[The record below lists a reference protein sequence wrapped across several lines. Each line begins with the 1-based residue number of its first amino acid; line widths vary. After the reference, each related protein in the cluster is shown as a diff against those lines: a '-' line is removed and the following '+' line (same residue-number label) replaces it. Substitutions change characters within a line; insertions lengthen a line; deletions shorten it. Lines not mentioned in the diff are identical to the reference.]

1 MSFQED
7 ISPNLSDRQL
17 AALIARFG
25 LRAARP
31 DAARQELPSPIPGL
45 PWTLAQLRLEQARRQ
60 PASPRQPDLAEEY
73 GAARQ
78 GFAPSIPPALPLQTI
93 AEMPAP
99 PAAALPMPA
108 PFPPGGSLT
117 SAPDIAMEGLGRA
130 TTSRPRSPVA
140 TPGNA
145 VPGGLPMPAPATPDA
160 AAPDAQTGQVMQAAQ
175 RAAAQGDTNLAD
187 RLMAFGFAMAASR
200 SPSLFGMLGEGGQA
214 MLQTQRQERQDAL
227 RQREVEG
234 GLSVQQA
241 RLNLMEAE
249 LNWQREP
256 QNPQNIQRLAAARA
270 DLARAATAG
279 QSARQDPIVARDLQD
294 VEGNPM
300 GLTRSGQAVP
310 LRDAQGR
317 PLRPQRD
324 DTQDAAARRAL
335 YAQVLNNTFTALMQP
350 NPMNPMAPRMDP
362 DEARRQAAAVAEQAV
377 RNAMGT
383 VGVQRGQQGGTQIQA
398 PPPVNTGPNTRI
410 NPQTGRLE
418 RIPQ

>member
-45 PWTLAQLRLEQARRQ
+45 PWTLPQLRLEQARRQ

-78 GFAPSIPPALPLQTI
+78 GLAPSIPPALPRQTI
-93 AEMPAP
+93 AEMPTP
-99 PAAALPMPA
+99 PAAALSMPA
-108 PFPPGGSLT
+108 PFSPGGSLT
-117 SAPDIAMEGLGRA
+117 SAPDVAMEGLGRA

-175 RAAAQGDTNLAD
+175 QAAAQGDTNLAD

-214 MLQTQRQERQDAL
+214 MLQAQRQERQDAL
-227 RQREVEG
+227 RRREVEG

-279 QSARQDPIVARDLQD
+279 SESTRPNWQAIERPDGSIYYFDPNSGRTQTPPGEGNRRPGAAVQATRQQGALLAQYNTALRD
-294 VEGNPM
+294 VERLYQPEM
-300 GLTRSGQAVP
+300 PGLP
-310 LRDAQGR
+310 LSPER
-317 PLRPQRD
+317 QRER
-324 DTQDAAARRAL
+324 AARIAEINRA
-335 YAQVLNNTFTALMQP
+335 FEMQGLQLP
-350 NPMNPMAPRMDP
+350 RQESADDGRRAPATHRW
-362 DEARRQAAAVAEQAV
+362 E
-377 RNAMGT
+377 N
-383 VGVQRGQQGGTQIQA
+383 
-398 PPPVNTGPNTRI
+398 
-410 NPQTGRLE
+410 GRLVPRE
-418 RIPQ
+418 

>member
-1 MSFQED
+1 
-7 ISPNLSDRQL
+7 
-17 AALIARFG
+17 
-25 LRAARP
+25 
-31 DAARQELPSPIPGL
+31 
-45 PWTLAQLRLEQARRQ
+45 
-60 PASPRQPDLAEEY
+60 
-73 GAARQ
+73 
-78 GFAPSIPPALPLQTI
+78 
-93 AEMPAP
+93 
-99 PAAALPMPA
+99 
-108 PFPPGGSLT
+108 
-117 SAPDIAMEGLGRA
+117 
-130 TTSRPRSPVA
+130 
-140 TPGNA
+140 
-145 VPGGLPMPAPATPDA
+145 
-160 AAPDAQTGQVMQAAQ
+160 MQAAQ